1 MGMPRTTCFA
11 AVAAAALWAAPTAAL
26 ASESDVQFWGQITAI
41 VPVSKTVTATFD
53 ISPRQ
58 RETRVGGDQLLARGS
73 IDVAISKK
81 VSLGGG
87 LTVIESAGPTE
98 LRPHQQLTLTFG
110 NLALRTRLEQRLV
123 DGASRMGLRI
133 RQRAQ
138 LKLPLDRNDRLV
150 PAVELL
156 YNLRQTNPAV
166 KPGVQEVRFSLT
178 EQHKFSEALDLGV
191 GYLLTFA
198 PRPGLPD
205 RFAHVPQLTL
215 TWRP

>member
-11 AVAAAALWAAPTAAL
+11 AVAAVALWLTPNAAL
-26 ASESDVQFWGQITAI
+26 ASESDVQFWGQLSAI
-41 VPVSKTVTATFD
+41 VPATKAVTATFE
-53 ISPRQ
+53 ITSKQ
-58 RETRVGGDQLLARGS
+58 REPRVGGDQLQARGS

-81 VSLGGG
+81 FSLGGG
-87 LTVIESAGPTE
+87 MTVVETAGPTE

-110 NLALRTRLEQRLV
+110 NLALRTRLEERLV
-123 DGASRMGLRI
+123 DGANRMGLRI
-133 RQRAQ
+133 RQRAL
-138 LKLPLDRNDRLV
+138 LKLPLDHNDRLA

-166 KPGVQEVRFSLT
+166 KPGVQEVRFTLT
-178 EQHKFSEALDLGV
+178 EQHKFSDALELGI
-191 GYLLTFA
+191 GYLLIFA

-205 RFAHVPQLTL
+205 RFTHAPQLTL